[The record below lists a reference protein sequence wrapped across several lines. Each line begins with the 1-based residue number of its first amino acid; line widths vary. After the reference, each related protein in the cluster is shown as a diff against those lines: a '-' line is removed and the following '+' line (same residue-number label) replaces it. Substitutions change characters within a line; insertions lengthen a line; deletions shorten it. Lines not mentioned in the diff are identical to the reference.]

1 MVPTADTVENNSGG
15 LGVLLMGLMTVPAI
29 PDPNDMVSAATR
41 GEVEHVKPIPG
52 PTDQRGS
59 TSMVKSMYPD
69 HGQKETIVAF
79 IQLVGEDNIH
89 GMPHVRV
96 HLKQKWL

>member
-52 PTDQRGS
+52 PTDQSGS
-59 TSMVKSMYPD
+59 ASMVEMMHPD
-69 HGQKETIVAF
+69 HGQEEAILTF
-79 IQLVGEDNIH
+79 IKLVGEDVIH
-89 GMPHVRV
+89 
-96 HLKQKWL
+96 